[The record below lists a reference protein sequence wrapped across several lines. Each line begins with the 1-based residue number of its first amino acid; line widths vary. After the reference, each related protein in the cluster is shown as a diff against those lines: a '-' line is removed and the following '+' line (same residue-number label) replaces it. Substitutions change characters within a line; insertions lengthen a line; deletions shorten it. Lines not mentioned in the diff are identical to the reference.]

1 MQATTGKGESRRSGS
16 YRVPIRVDWA
26 PQSEWASES
35 PSCFDALELA
45 EECVKSW
52 RKFFAEFPEPDNGRA
67 AGGLL
72 QKGRWRV
79 RRQS

>member
-52 RKFFAEFPEPDNGRA
+52 RKFFAEFPE
-67 AGGLL
+67 
-72 QKGRWRV
+72 
-79 RRQS
+79 S